1 MVEAENRIL
10 EAEILALQKQKVL
23 SLSPWGLAL
32 SFSMTSCGALRL
44 LGFGCS

>member
-23 SLSPWGLAL
+23 GLSPWGQ
-32 SFSMTSCGALRL
+32 
-44 LGFGCS
+44 

>member
-23 SLSPWGLAL
+23 SLSPWGQ
-32 SFSMTSCGALRL
+32 
-44 LGFGCS
+44 